1 MMAPASVLASSI
13 AAWMVKKLQPEA
25 HTVSV
30 AGRGVGVGG
39 IGVRVGGIGVTVGV
53 GVTVGGMGVS
63 VGGDVSVDGGVSVD
77 GREVAIG
84 GTGVA
89 VGDGL
94 VPQPLTVKT
103 RKIAVKN
110 NGKRFFTSFLP
121 PPLNYTPAMSGF
133 LLENPK
139 AFHGIPARI
148 VN

>member
-1 MMAPASVLASSI
+1 VGSVISMMAPASVLAPSI
-13 AAWMVKKLQPEA
+13 AAWMVLKSQPEA

-39 IGVRVGGIGVTVGV
+39 MGVWVGGIGVTVGV

-63 VGGDVSVDGGVSVD
+63 VGGSVSVGG
-77 GREVAIG
+77 GEVAVG

-89 VGDGL
+89 VGDRL
-94 VPQPLTVKT
+94 VPQPLTVRT
-103 RKIAVKN
+103 SKIAVKN

-121 PPLNYTPAMSGF
+121 PPLSYTPAMSGF